1 MTREIDFLPVLA
13 GVLFAPLRD
22 PELFR
27 QVRIDPEVQTL
38 VWPNGADYDPATLY
52 DWPDYLDAMQKR
64 ARDIEREL
72 V

>member
-1 MTREIDFLPVLA
+1 LHQDELLDDWQRLQRGDIPFKILPVLA
-13 GVLFAPLRD
+13 GALFAPLRD

-52 DWPDYLDAMQKR
+52 D
-64 ARDIEREL
+64 
-72 V
+72 